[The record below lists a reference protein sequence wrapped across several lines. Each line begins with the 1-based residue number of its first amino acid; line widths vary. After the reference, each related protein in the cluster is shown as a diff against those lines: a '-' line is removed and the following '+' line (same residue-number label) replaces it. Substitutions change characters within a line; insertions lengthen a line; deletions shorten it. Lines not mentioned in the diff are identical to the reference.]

1 MGVPMT
7 RRLPPLAFGS
17 TRSGL
22 LLWLPLAVVAFIGGW
37 FIYGLTAPKDNNV
50 YSAMVGQKL
59 PGFALPAATA
69 GVTGLSNTDLAD
81 GKPRLL
87 NIFASWCI
95 PCKAEAPQL
104 EALKAAGAEID
115 AIAIRDKPEDVAAFL
130 AEFGNPFR
138 RIGADNEMAVQLALG
153 SSGVPETY
161 VIGGDGTILHQHIG
175 DIRADDVPML
185 LERLRDA
192 K

>member
-1 MGVPMT
+1 MGVGVN
-7 RRLPPLAFGS
+7 RRW
-17 TRSGL
+17 

-37 FIYGLTAPKDNNV
+37 FVYGLAAPKDNNI

-59 PGFALPAATA
+59 PAFALPAGTVGAI
-69 GVTGLSNTDLAD
+69 GLANTDMAD

-104 EALKAAGAEID
+104 QALKAAGAEID
-115 AIAIRDKPEDVAAFL
+115 AIAVRDRPEDVAAFL
-130 AEFGNPFR
+130 AEFGNPFG
-138 RIGADNEMAVQLALG
+138 RIGGDSEMAVQLALG

-161 VIGGDGTILHQHIG
+161 VIAGDGTILHQHIG
-175 DIRADDVPML
+175 DIRDDDVPML
-185 LERLRDA
+185 LERLREA
-192 K
+192 R

>member
-1 MGVPMT
+1 MK
-7 RRLPPLAFGS
+7 RRWMLWVPLALF
-17 TRSGL
+17 
-22 LLWLPLAVVAFIGGW
+22 AFIGGIS
-37 FIYGLTAPKDNNV
+37 IYGLTVPHDPAV
-50 YSAMVGQKL
+50 RSAMVGRKL
-59 PGFALPAATA
+59 PPFALPPATE
-69 GVTGLSNTDLAD
+69 GVQGLASKDMAD

-104 EALKAAGAEID
+104 EVLQKAGAEID
-115 AIAIRDKPEDVAAFL
+115 AVAIRDKPEDVAAFL

-138 RIGADNEMAVQLALG
+138 RIGADQQLSVQLALG

-161 VIGGDGTILHQHIG
+161 VISGDGQILYQHIG

-185 LERLRDA
+185 LKKLREA
-192 K
+192 G

>member
-1 MGVPMT
+1 MNRPW
-7 RRLPPLAFGS
+7 
-17 TRSGL
+17 
-22 LLWLPLAVVAFIGGW
+22 LLWLPLAVVAFLGGW
-37 FIYGLTAPKDNNV
+37 FIYGLAVPKDDMV
-50 YSAMVGQKL
+50 HSAMIGKKL
-59 PGFALPAATA
+59 PEFALPPATTGVA
-69 GVTGLSNTDLAD
+69 GLTSGDMMD

-104 EALKAAGAEID
+104 EALKNAGVEID

-130 AEFGNPFR
+130 DEFGNPYR
-138 RIGADNEMAVQLALG
+138 RIGADNEMAIQLKLG

-161 VIGGDGTILHQHIG
+161 GIGSDGTILFQHIG
-175 DIRADDVPML
+175 DIRQEHVPML
-185 LERLRDA
+185 LEKLRTA

>member
-1 MGVPMT
+1 MK
-7 RRLPPLAFGS
+7 RRWMLWVPLALF
-17 TRSGL
+17 
-22 LLWLPLAVVAFIGGW
+22 AFIGGIS
-37 FIYGLTAPKDNNV
+37 IYGLTVPHDPAV
-50 YSAMVGQKL
+50 RSAMIGRKL
-59 PGFALPAATA
+59 PSFALPPATD
-69 GVTGLSNTDLAD
+69 GVQGLASKDMAD

-104 EALKAAGAEID
+104 EVLQKAGAEID
-115 AIAIRDKPEDVAAFL
+115 AVAIRDKPEDVAAFL

-138 RIGADNEMAVQLALG
+138 RIGADQQLSVQLALG

-161 VIGGDGTILHQHIG
+161 VIGGDGQILYQHIG

-185 LERLRDA
+185 LKKLREA
-192 K
+192 G